1 MAINKISP
9 LVSIITPSY
18 NCTATIE
25 KTIKSVIAQTMKDW
39 EMLIVDDCSTDH
51 SRELIKSIIAVDS
64 RIKLIERTWNAGPA
78 IARNIAIE
86 HAQGRYIAFLDADDQ
101 WHPTKLEKQLKF
113 MNEKDIALS
122 YTAYNCL
129 DSDGNHLRIY
139 KPILKVTYGDMLK
152 SNRIGCLTAIYD
164 TDKIGKVYM
173 PNISKRQDLGLWL
186 RILKQVDYALG
197 MDEILADYLA
207 VQANSVSSNKADAA
221 KYQWRLYREIEKLNF
236 KQSTFYFLNYAYLGL
251 KKSS

>member
-1 MAINKISP
+1 MAINKTSP

-18 NCTATIE
+18 NCIATIE
-25 KTIKSVIAQTMKDW
+25 KTINSVIAQTIGDW

-51 SRELIKSIIAVDS
+51 SREIIKNISVLEP
-64 RIKLIERTWNAGPA
+64 RVKLIERTWNAGPA

-129 DSDGNHLRIY
+129 DSDGNHLRVY
-139 KPILKVTYGDMLK
+139 KPILKVTYADMLK

-197 MDEILADYLA
+197 MDEVLADYLA

>member
-25 KTIKSVIAQTMKDW
+25 KTIKSVVAQTMKDW

-129 DSDGNHLRIY
+129 DSDGNHLRVY
-139 KPILKVTYGDMLK
+139 KPILKVTYADMLK

-164 TDKIGKVYM
+164 TNKIGKVYM

-197 MDEILADYLA
+197 MDEVLADYLA
-207 VQANSVSSNKADAA
+207 VQANSVSSNKTDAA
-221 KYQWRLYREIEKLNF
+221 KYQWRLYREIEKLNL